1 MATLEKLAKDLH
13 MKPDDLMRESL
24 EVFLGK
30 KLKAVEA
37 ELFLLAKRYGVSDVQ
52 ELDKMIQEGRFH
64 EQDAFED
71 YFKFDNLE
79 AERDLILEHLGSL
92 PQPNRLEG
100 HPLQEKIVR
109 EGIRWTRRC

>member
-1 MATLEKLAKDLH
+1 MVSLKDLAKDLR
-13 MKPDDLMRESL
+13 MKPDELMKESL
-24 EVFLGK
+24 ERFLRHR
-30 KLKAVEA
+30 LKVVES
-37 ELFLLAKRYGVSDVQ
+37 ELFLLAKRYGVSNVQ

-79 AERDLILEHLGSL
+79 AERDLILQHLGSL
-92 PQPNRLEG
+92 TQRNRLEG